1 VAQCDG
7 QVYGLWPVASA
18 QAEIAAANAT
28 GDDRSYDPHPP
39 VAILKGVGLAV
50 TSIGDV
56 DGAADGEQLIRQSGE
71 DEIRYWKLLVRDERL
86 VGAVLLG
93 QRPEAPFVVDA
104 VASHAN
110 VSDRLDGLRAGD
122 LSVLART

>member
-1 VAQCDG
+1 
-7 QVYGLWPVASA
+7 VASA
-18 QAEIAAANAT
+18 QAEIAEANAT
-28 GDDRSYDPHPP
+28 GDDRSYDPQPP

-56 DGAADGEQLIRQSGE
+56 DGAANGEQLFRQSGE

-93 QRPEAPFVVDA
+93 HWPEAPFVVDA
-104 VASHAN
+104 VASHAD
-110 VSDRLDGLRAGD
+110 VSDRLDGLRRRRLVGTGGNVTLDRSAC
-122 LSVLART
+122 LVISR